1 MVSGIFQS
9 SVPSRNNNKNSVSA
23 PRVGYALCIFVWV
36 WIFKALFRIFQKM
49 RNLPKENC
57 GMIWWVISMQKRFSV
72 AGFFNHHVCPENCT
86 RQDETCTQDGT
97 ARPYRMDGPQQA
109 RCRFLPS
116 DGWCFF
122 SCYWR
127 IGSWITLFL
136 HWRFAKCKC
145 KRMSS
150 CPLLPSLWYPCAPA
164 KGFQHFTIRIQA
176 GMLEHSAAVRW
187 CLKLLCLVL
196 AWEDQT
202 FTFHALFVGN
212 VELITC
218 GIKHPK
224 ANWALKF

>member
-36 WIFKALFRIFQKM
+36 WVFKALFRIFQKM

-116 DGWCFF
+116 DDV
-122 SCYWR
+122 SSAT
-127 IGSWITLFL
+127 IGELGHES
-136 HWRFAKCKC
+136 H
-145 KRMSS
+145 SS
-150 CPLLPSLWYPCAPA
+150 STEDLQNASVNACHHVLCCHLYDIHALLPKASNILQEFRPTCWS
-164 KGFQHFTIRIQA
+164 T
-176 GMLEHSAAVRW
+176 
-187 CLKLLCLVL
+187 VL
-196 AWEDQT
+196 Q
-202 FTFHALFVGN
+202 
-212 VELITC
+212 
-218 GIKHPK
+218 
-224 ANWALKF
+224 